1 MAQGGE
7 ESARDGALTAYN
19 WRLPPYNRRAF
30 WHVKD
35 ILPTTRVTAPATATP
50 LRPAGNGVAD
60 PLAQRVVRV
69 DGTESTVGRV
79 LADTYTDAFVVLH
92 DGALVAEW
100 YCSEGTRARTHAL
113 MSVTKSVVSCV
124 AAALSDRGL
133 LDTSVPVSAY
143 IPELAGSG
151 YGGAT
156 VSQVLD
162 MRSGVRFGEDY
173 TDLKSEVRQL
183 ALSEV
188 GIYPYLTGL
197 QAEAPH
203 GQRFL
208 YRSAETDVA
217 GWVCERVSG
226 LPMAELM
233 STLIWQPMGAEFD
246 AEILT
251 DPKGT
256 AYHDGGL
263 CATARD
269 VARFGQLLLDGG
281 TAVDGCRRDPHRV
294 RTGVAA
300 GVVDGGR
307 EVPRA
312 LRRLPRWAIAAR
324 WLVPQPVLV
333 STWQV
338 RRCSVVPR
346 DSWPDDPRQ
355 PTHAHGVRE
364 VLDLARTAEPPFPR
378 GHAARIRQ
386 HRRRTERP

>member
-7 ESARDGALTAYN
+7 GPARDEALTAYN

-35 ILPTTRVTAPATATP
+35 ILPTARVAAPATATP
-50 LRPAGNGVAD
+50 LRPAANGVAD

-100 YCSEGTRARTHAL
+100 YCDEGTHARTHAL
-113 MSVTKSVVSCV
+113 MSVTKSIVSCV
-124 AAALSDRGL
+124 AAALVDQRV
-133 LDTSVPVSAY
+133 LDTSAPVSAY
-143 IPELAGSG
+143 IPELARSG

-173 TDLKSEVRQL
+173 TDPTSEVRQL
-183 ALSEV
+183 ALSES

-217 GWVCERVSG
+217 G
-226 LPMAELM
+226 
-233 STLIWQPMGAEFD
+233 
-246 AEILT
+246 
-251 DPKGT
+251 
-256 AYHDGGL
+256 
-263 CATARD
+263 
-269 VARFGQLLLDGG
+269 
-281 TAVDGCRRDPHRV
+281 
-294 RTGVAA
+294 
-300 GVVDGGR
+300 
-307 EVPRA
+307 
-312 LRRLPRWAIAAR
+312 
-324 WLVPQPVLV
+324 
-333 STWQV
+333 
-338 RRCSVVPR
+338 
-346 DSWPDDPRQ
+346 
-355 PTHAHGVRE
+355 
-364 VLDLARTAEPPFPR
+364 
-378 GHAARIRQ
+378 
-386 HRRRTERP
+386 